1 MTVPRPEMERPD
13 KERTAKAATSDRLVD
28 ALRVALQDNER
39 LRGQNRRLAEAA
51 REPIAII
58 GMACRFPGRT
68 RSPEDLW
75 DLVARGVDAVSPFPT
90 DRAWNTEALYD
101 PDGGAGKSYVREG
114 AFLDEA
120 GAFDAGFFGISPR
133 EAVAMDPQQRLL
145 LEVAWEAFE
154 GAAFDPLSLRGSRT
168 GVFVGGRAL
177 DYGPRVHEEVPEHVA
192 GYLLTGGS
200 PAVLSGRI
208 SYALGLEGP
217 ALTVDT
223 ACSSSLVALHLAV
236 RSLRADECGLALAAG
251 VAVMATPGAFVEFSR
266 QRGLAADG
274 RCRSFSADADGTGWG
289 EGVAVLVLERLSD
302 ARRLGH
308 EVLAVLRGTA
318 VNQDGASNGLSSPNG
333 LAQQRVIR
341 DALRDAGLTVEQV
354 DVLEAHGTGTTLG
367 DPIEAQ
373 AVLATYGTRGADRP
387 PLWLGSIKSNIAH
400 SQASAG
406 LGGVIKMVQAMRHG
420 TVPRT
425 LHVTSPTPH
434 VDWASGAVRLAT
446 EPVAWPETG
455 EPRRAAVSSFGVS
468 GTNAHVIVEQP
479 PQPYERSPDAIPP
492 DRRPTLVA
500 WTVSGRGPDGL
511 RAQARRLRDFAAD
524 HPEVPV
530 ADTALS
536 LATTRAAL
544 EHRAVAVGEDHAE
557 LLRALDAVAGD
568 ESTGGAV
575 RGVVRGDPKTAFLF
589 TGQGAQRPGMGR
601 ELYTRHPVFAQ
612 AWDEICT
619 HLDPHLERPLSAV
632 VFAGADSPDAGLVD
646 LTQWAQPAL
655 FTFEVA
661 LFRLLESL
669 GVRPDAVAGHS
680 IGEIAAAT
688 VAGVFS
694 LPDAAALVAARG
706 RLMGRLPAGGA
717 MVALQATE
725 EELLTLLHGQ
735 EEFASLAAINGPHAA
750 VVAGDTDAIRQIAEH
765 FAERGRKTAPLRVS
779 HAFHSPR
786 MDPMLDDLRAVAEK
800 LTYHPPS
807 IPLVSDVT
815 GRPAAPNDICS
826 ASYWVRHVRLPVRFA
841 DCMAALRQEGVT
853 QFLEVGPD
861 AALTPMARQCLP
873 ESAGGPDDDSGTCV
887 IPAVRRDRSEARA
900 LLTALAELYVRGTPV
915 DWSATLAGTPSRR
928 TPLPTYAFVHRHY
941 WLTEPASARLPG
953 AAGLTSVDH
962 PLLGAALGRADGQG
976 WTFTSV
982 ISARRQPWL
991 ADHTVTGTVVVPGTA
1006 VAELLRAVGIRLGH
1020 EHLSELTLLHPLVMP
1035 DGREI
1040 HLQVVVDPSAGAD
1053 GEEAASGRAFT
1064 MYGYLATDGEDPLDT
1079 FGWTR
1084 YATGLLASEPDDPDR
1099 MPWTTDVWPPDGATE
1114 INLAP
1119 LLSDTAGTG
1128 FGYGP
1133 AFLGLH
1139 RAWCRGEEVYVEAR
1153 SPEELHGS
1161 QDGFAVHPALL
1172 DAVLRPVALGA
1183 LAETG
1188 PEGGRR
1194 RLGLP
1199 FSWTGVTW
1207 RGTAAGALRARFRVA
1222 GPDAVA
1228 IDLADGTGAP
1238 VASVAALAL
1247 RPESPDRIAGAAAA
1261 AGGPLLRLGWHP
1273 LPPAQATKPA
1283 SHGWALLAA
1292 PSVGIDARPWNWQKA
1307 VGAHATALHPD
1318 LDALCAALGG
1328 NGDGGEQ
1335 APPSVVVLPPLP
1347 GTALHLAMPDRGV
1360 RRRLGLT
1367 LDLARRW
1374 LSDDR
1379 LAQARLV
1386 VMTCGAVAARP
1397 GDCAPDPA
1405 EAAVW
1410 GLLRSAQSEHP
1421 DRFVLLD
1428 VGTEETAE
1436 GTADVLVEAFASGE
1450 PQLALRGGVL
1460 YVPRLERLPSVP
1472 VDVAADPAAVPVID
1486 PDGMALIT
1494 GGTGALG
1501 SLIARHLVQ
1510 RHGVRDL
1517 VLAGRRGEAAD
1528 GAAELTAELARLGT
1542 RVTVAPC
1549 DVAERGDV
1557 DRLLAGLP
1565 ADRPLRTVVHAAGV
1579 VRDAPVQALDGD
1591 SVDAVLRAKADGAWH
1606 LHEAT
1611 RDQAVSAFVIFS
1623 SASGLLGGAGQGNYA
1638 AANAVSDT
1646 LAHHRR
1652 ALGLPAVSLAWGWWD
1667 QPAGMSGRI
1676 GAADRRRMRE
1686 VGLIPLAERD
1696 GLALFDAALGHAARA
1711 GHEAHDAVLVP
1722 LRLDTAVLR
1731 ARARSMQV
1739 PHLLRALVPTPAHRT
1754 TGPSQSTDLRAG
1766 LARLHGADLDTAVL
1780 DAVRAAAADVLGHPD
1795 TRTIDMDRGFLD
1807 LGFDSLTGMELRT
1820 RLTRLLGVRLP
1831 ATAVFDHPSP
1841 TALAAHLRGQLT
1853 SGTQSEA
1860 ASSRL
1865 RQELDTFA
1873 GLLAEAPPNEAERR
1887 AMATVLRALL
1897 RTVEEPDVR
1906 QEQETGPDV
1915 ATATTQ
1921 ELFAMLDDELARR
1934 EPPSHGRDLP

>member
-1 MTVPRPEMERPD
+1 MTGPRHETELPD
-13 KERTAKAATSDRLVD
+13 EERTAMAATPDRLVD

-39 LRGQNRRLAEAA
+39 LRGQNRRLTEAA
-51 REPIAII
+51 REPIAVV
-58 GMACRFPGRT
+58 GMACRFPGGVRG
-68 RSPEDLW
+68 PEELW
-75 DLVARGVDAVSPFPT
+75 DLVAQGVDAVSPFPT
-90 DRAWNTEALYD
+90 DRGWNTEELYD

-114 AFLDEA
+114 AFLDDA

-145 LEVAWEAFE
+145 LEVAWEALE
-154 GAAFDPLSLRGSRT
+154 RAALDPLSLRGSRT

-200 PAVLSGRI
+200 PAVLSGRV

-223 ACSSSLVALHLAV
+223 ACSSSLVALHLAM
-236 RSLRADECGLALAAG
+236 RSLRAEECGLALAAG

-266 QRGLAADG
+266 QRGLAPDG

-308 EVLAVLRGTA
+308 EVLAVVRGTA

-341 DALRDAGLTVEQV
+341 DALHDAGLTVEQV

-373 AVLATYGTRGADRP
+373 AVLATYGTRGAGRP

-400 SQASAG
+400 PQASAG
-406 LGGVIKMVQAMRHG
+406 LGGVIKMVQAIRHG

-455 EPRRAAVSSFGVS
+455 EPRRAAVSSFGIS
-468 GTNAHVIVEQP
+468 GTNAHVIIEQP
-479 PQPYERSPDAIPP
+479 PQPSEHTPDDVPA
-492 DRRPTLVA
+492 DARPTLVA
-500 WTVSGRGPDGL
+500 WTLSGRGPDGL
-511 RAQARRLRDFAAD
+511 RAQARRLRDFAAAR
-524 HPEVPV
+524 PEVPV

-544 EHRAVAVGEDHAE
+544 EHRAVVIGEDHTE
-557 LLRALDAVAGD
+557 LLRALDGVAGG
-568 ESTGGAV
+568 EPTGGEV
-575 RGVVRGDPKTAFLF
+575 RGVVRGEPKTAFLF
-589 TGQGAQRPGMGR
+589 TGQGAQRPGMGQD
-601 ELYTRHPVFAQ
+601 LYARHPVFAQ

-619 HLDPHLERPLSAV
+619 HLDPYLERPLSAV
-632 VFAGADSPDAGLVD
+632 VFAEADSPDAGLVD

-669 GVRPDAVAGHS
+669 GVRPDVVAGHS

-706 RLMGRLPAGGA
+706 RLMGRLPAGGS

-725 EELLTLLHGQ
+725 AELLPLLHGH
-735 EEFASLAAINGPHAA
+735 EVDVSLAAINGPHAT
-750 VVAGDTDAIRQIAEH
+750 VVAGDTDAVRRIAEH
-765 FAERGRKTAPLRVS
+765 FTERGRKTTSLRVS

-786 MDPMLDDLRAVAEK
+786 MDPMLDDFRAVAER
-800 LTYHPPS
+800 LTYHPPR

-815 GRPAAPNDICS
+815 GRPAEPDDICS
-826 ASYWVRHVRLPVRFA
+826 ADYWVRHVRLPVRFA
-841 DCMAALRQEGVT
+841 DCVAALRREGVT

-861 AALTPMARQCLP
+861 AALTPMARQSLP
-873 ESAGGPDDDSGTCV
+873 ESADGTDDDGGTCV
-887 IPAVRRDRSEARA
+887 IPAVRRNRSEGRA

-915 DWSATLAGTPSRR
+915 DWPATLAGTAARR
-928 TPLPTYAFVHRHY
+928 TPLPTYAFVHQHY
-941 WLTEPASARLPG
+941 WLTEPAPARLPG

-982 ISARRQPWL
+982 LSPRRQPWL

-1006 VAELLRAVGIRLGH
+1006 VAELLRALGARLGY
-1020 EHLSELTLLHPLVMP
+1020 EHLAELTLLHPLVVP

-1040 HLQVVVDPSAGAD
+1040 HLQVVVDPSAGVD
-1053 GEEAASGRAFT
+1053 GEEAANGRAFT
-1064 MYGYLATDGEDPLDT
+1064 VYGRLATDGEDPLDT
-1079 FGWTR
+1079 CEWTR
-1084 YATGLLASEPDDPDR
+1084 CATGLLASEPDDAHQT
-1099 MPWTTDVWPPDGATE
+1099 PWTADVWPPDGTTE
-1114 INLAP
+1114 IDLD
-1119 LLSDTAGTG
+1119 LLLGDMAGTG

-1139 RAWCRGEEVYVEAR
+1139 RAWRRGEEVYVEAR
-1153 SPEELHGS
+1153 SPEKLSGS
-1161 QDGFAVHPALL
+1161 QDAFAVHPALL

-1188 PEGGRR
+1188 PEDGRR
-1194 RLGLP
+1194 RHGLP

-1207 RGTAAGALRARFRVA
+1207 RGTAAGALRARFRVT

-1273 LPPAQATKPA
+1273 LPPAQVAEPA
-1283 SHGWALLAA
+1283 AHGWALLSA
-1292 PSVGIDARPWNWQKA
+1292 PSAGTGAHPGAWQKA
-1307 VGAHATALHPD
+1307 LGAHATALHTD

-1328 NGDGGEQ
+1328 NGEDGREQ

-1347 GTALHLAMPDRGV
+1347 GTPPDSSAPDRGV

-1367 LDLARRW
+1367 LGLIQRW

-1379 LAQARLV
+1379 LAEARLV

-1397 GDCAPDPA
+1397 GDRAPDPA

-1428 VGTEETAE
+1428 VGAEETAE
-1436 GTADVLVEAFASGE
+1436 GAADLITEALAAGE
-1450 PQLALRGGVL
+1450 PQLALRGGTLCVA
-1460 YVPRLERLPSVP
+1460 RLERLPFGP
-1472 VDVAADPAAVPVID
+1472 VGAPADPADTPVVD
-1486 PDGMALIT
+1486 PDGLALIT
-1494 GGTGALG
+1494 GGTGAVG

-1510 RHGVRDL
+1510 RYGVRDL
-1517 VLAGRRGEAAD
+1517 VLVGRRGEATD
-1528 GAAELTAELARLGT
+1528 GAAELTAELTRLGA

-1557 DRLLAGLP
+1557 DRLLAQLP
-1565 ADRPLRTVVHAAGV
+1565 ADRPLRTVVHGAGV
-1579 VRDAPVQALDGD
+1579 VRDAPVDVLDGD
-1591 SVDAVLRAKADGAWH
+1591 RVDAVLRAKADGAWH

-1611 RDQAVSAFVIFS
+1611 RDRDLSAFVLFS

-1638 AANAVSDT
+1638 AANAVTDA

-1667 QPAGMSGRI
+1667 QSAGMSGRL

-1686 VGLIPLAERD
+1686 AGLIPLSEQD
-1696 GLALFDAALGHAARA
+1696 GLALFDAALGHAFRTQR
-1711 GHEAHDAVLVP
+1711 EAHEAVLVP
-1722 LRLDTAVLR
+1722 LKLDTAALR
-1731 ARARSMQV
+1731 ARARTVPV
-1739 PHLLRALVPTPAHRT
+1739 PHLLRALVPAPAHRVT
-1754 TGPSQSTDLRAG
+1754 DPAPSSDLRAR
-1766 LARLHGADLDTAVL
+1766 LARLSGADLDAALL
-1780 DAVRAAAADVLGHPD
+1780 DAVRSTAADVLGHPG
-1795 TRTIDMDRGFLD
+1795 TGTIDMDRGFLD

-1820 RLTRLLGVRLP
+1820 RLTRLTGVRLP

-1841 TALAAHLRGQLT
+1841 AALAAHLRGQLAP
-1853 SGTQSEA
+1853 GGPSEV
-1860 ASSRL
+1860 ASSRV
-1865 RQELDTFA
+1865 RQELDTLA
-1873 GLLAEAPPNEAERR
+1873 GLLAETPRDEADRR
-1887 AMATVLRALL
+1887 AVAAALRALL
-1897 RTVEEPDVR
+1897 RTVEVPDAR
-1906 QEQETGPDV
+1906 QEQETGPDI
-1915 ATATTQ
+1915 ATASTQ
-1921 ELFAMLDDELARR
+1921 ELFAMLDDELG
-1934 EPPSHGRDLP
+1934 PS